1 MTKFIITQKLT
12 DKEKYKLNLLWLI
25 KSGML
30 RKILPVLL
38 IPVLIVGVLDALTF
52 NPKTDKIGEPNFL
65 LILIYPTLMILVLFL
80 GPWLLIKF
88 KKSADNIYEFDDW
101 GMTIK
106 SGDNTRNFSWN
117 ELSEFTETGDF
128 VLIRQTSNHYIAHF
142 ISKRELRDQQ
152 TEKDFID
159 LLLSQRLRRT

>member
-30 RKILPVLL
+30 RKILPILL
-38 IPVLIVGVLDALTF
+38 LPVLIIAILDGLSF
-52 NPKTDKIGEPNFL
+52 DPKTDKIGETNFL
-65 LILIYPTLMILVLFL
+65 LILIYPTLIILVLFL
-80 GPWLLIKF
+80 GPWFLIKL
-88 KKSADNIYEFDDW
+88 KKSADSIYEFDDW

-106 SGDNTRNFSWN
+106 SGDKTHNLSWN
-117 ELSEFTETGDF
+117 ELSEFSETGDF

-142 ISKRELRDQQ
+142 ISKRELQNQQ